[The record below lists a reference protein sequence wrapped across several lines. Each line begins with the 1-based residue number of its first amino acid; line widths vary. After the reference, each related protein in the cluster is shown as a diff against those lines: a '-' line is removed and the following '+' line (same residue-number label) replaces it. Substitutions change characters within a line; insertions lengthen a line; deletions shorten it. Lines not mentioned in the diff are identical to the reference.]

1 MMKKS
6 LIALLTAAWTTFAL
20 AAPQDGAVFG
30 DWKTACESKED
41 GPQNCHIFQ
50 HIKVKDTDK
59 TLLHVAIGYAKESD
73 LPIALF
79 NLPLGIALPPG
90 VQFKVGDGEPHKMPL
105 SICTQQGCRAVLKLD
120 AGLLRA
126 MRDAASGTM
135 TFVGPDAK
143 AYNIPLSFAGFSEG
157 FNSLQ
162 P

>member
-1 MMKKS
+1 MMARL
-6 LIALLTAAWTTFAL
+6 LITLLALAFGATAA
-20 AAPQDGAVFG
+20 AAPKDGAAFG
-30 DWKTACESKED
+30 DWKTACESTED

-59 TLLHVAIGYAKESD
+59 TLLHLAIGYTKDS
-73 LPIALF
+73 PQPVALF

-90 VQFKVGDGEPHKMPL
+90 VQFKVGEGEPHKMPL

-120 AGLLRA
+120 ATLVSDMRRA
-126 MRDAASGTM
+126 ESGTL

-143 AYNIPLSFAGFSEG
+143 AYNIPVSFKGFSEG